1 MELLR
6 GWKRVAVMGATI
18 ATGITTV
25 ATAPGCWGSRRAP
38 VVGADSAVVLAA
50 SGAQGPGAAALQPQ
64 PIPQEW
70 IGERLEYRL
79 SLLGVE
85 VGEYVVEL
93 EHKGPQVQVVAA
105 ARATGVAA
113 MLGQV
118 RVDLTSLLDGA
129 TGLPVRL
136 STREERGGEASRWN
150 VEVGAPQRSVAQAEG
165 DRTSPSVAQA
175 GDEVAPRSVAQAGS
189 DLAGAP
195 AAKAGSDL
203 ASPPVAQAGGDRA
216 RPSTEQVTLQVQRD
230 EREVTAEAQRVRG
243 ELWDVNSAMMAL
255 RHVDGGAGRTWTFE
269 ALRTTMVWRVS
280 VEISGRVLFSG
291 ALGKQRA
298 LRLDG
303 SARQLRRDGEPGDE
317 PLRRFSL
324 WISADSARVPLRL
337 QASTSYGDVLMELVE
352 YTPAFGA
359 GS

>member
-1 MELLR
+1 MELLPR
-6 GWKRVAVMGATI
+6 WKRVAVMGATI
-18 ATGITTV
+18 ATGIATGIATV
-25 ATAPGCWGSRRAP
+25 ATAAGCGGSRRAP
-38 VVGADSAVVLAA
+38 VVGSDSAVVLAA

-93 EHKGPQVQVVAA
+93 EHKGPQVQMVAA

-118 RVDLTSLLDGA
+118 RVELTSLLDGA

-136 STREERGGEASRWN
+136 STREQRGGEAARWN
-150 VEVGAPQRSVAQAEG
+150 VEVGAPSGSVAQAEG
-165 DRTSPSVAQA
+165 DRT
-175 GDEVAPRSVAQAGS
+175 G
-189 DLAGAP
+189 P
-195 AAKAGSDL
+195 AA
-203 ASPPVAQAGGDRA
+203 
-216 RPSTEQVTLQVQRD
+216 EQLTLQVQRD

-280 VEISGRVLFSG
+280 VEVSGRVMFSG

-324 WISADSARVPLRL
+324 WISADAARVPLRL

-359 GS
+359 AP

>member
-25 ATAPGCWGSRRAP
+25 ATAPGCGGSRRAP
-38 VVGADSAVVLAA
+38 AISADSAVVLAA

-93 EHKGPQVQVVAA
+93 EHRGPQVQVVAA

-118 RVDLTSLLDGA
+118 RVELTSLLDGA

-136 STREERGGEASRWN
+136 STREERGGEAARWN
-150 VEVGAPQRSVAQAEG
+150 VEVGAPPRPVAQAEG

-175 GDEVAPRSVAQAGS
+175 GGEVAPRSVAQAEG
-189 DLAGAP
+189 DRTGP
-195 AAKAGSDL
+195 AA
-203 ASPPVAQAGGDRA
+203 
-216 RPSTEQVTLQVQRD
+216 EQVTLQVQRD

-243 ELWDVNSAMMAL
+243 ALWDVNSAMMAL

-280 VEISGRVLFSG
+280 VEVSGRVMFSG

-303 SARQLRRDGEPGDE
+303 SARQLRRDGELGDE

-324 WISADSARVPLRL
+324 WISADAARVPLRL

-352 YTPAFGA
+352 YTPAFDA
-359 GS
+359 AP